1 MNMLRR
7 SVGRAVRSRI
17 VSYVALYAVLLALHL
32 QFTLGTGDDPMYAA
46 MLDQYSL
53 AYFSLWHY
61 YTWSARTLIEAVVC
75 IVEALP
81 AIVWRLADPL
91 CITLCAACIVRLARL
106 EDRPAGRWAVCGL
119 ALCYPWQDM
128 SSAGWV
134 CTTLVFVWPLLA
146 ALAALLPLGESLRG
160 NRTRAWQCAAALP
173 LTLYAANMEL
183 LAGLLTLLLLAYLAW
198 CLWAHRRPHWLAW
211 AQLGLCAANIVY
223 ALTCPGTALRYGNEV
238 TSWFQ
243 DYGMRSL
250 WQNFELGIS
259 AAMSR
264 MVLEPHLL
272 FFVFCV
278 LLACAV
284 WARYRQPLYRL
295 FSLFPVSA
303 ALVLGVLGGPLRAL
317 APRLSFFAD
326 AVTEKGDAHTAQR
339 VDAETLAAV
348 FTVVRCAVRLRAG
361 AVPGAGAWGGG
372 LRGRCGLS
380 VGVRVL
386 RRHGLFAVH
395 LGVGRAFGFLLC
407 LRFGGRGRAGAAR
420 AAGETDAVAGVRLYG
435 SRVRAGAMSLAP
447 RGIGLFLGG
456 GTTDF

>member
-17 VSYVALYAVLLALHL
+17 VPYVALYAVLLALHL

-160 NRTRAWQCAAALP
+160 NRPRAWQCAAALP

-259 AAMSR
+259 
-264 MVLEPHLL
+264 
-272 FFVFCV
+272 
-278 LLACAV
+278 
-284 WARYRQPLYRL
+284 
-295 FSLFPVSA
+295 
-303 ALVLGVLGGPLRAL
+303 VLGGPLRAL

-326 AVTEKGDAHTAQR
+326 AVTEKGTLTPLNAWTLKRWLPFLLLCAVLFACALELYLALGHGTAAYAGVAVYLSGFASYGAMGFSPSIWASGAR
-339 VDAETLAAV
+339 SGFFFAFALAAAGALV
-348 FTVVRCAVRLRAG
+348 LRALPEKRMPWRVFGCTAAVCALAQCLSLLG
-361 AVPGAGAWGGG
+361 A
-372 LRGRCGLS
+372 
-380 VGVRVL
+380 
-386 RRHGLFAVH
+386 
-395 LGVGRAFGFLLC
+395 
-407 LRFGGRGRAGAAR
+407 
-420 AAGETDAVAGVRLYG
+420 
-435 SRVRAGAMSLAP
+435 
-447 RGIGLFLGG
+447 
-456 GTTDF
+456 

>member
-1 MNMLRR
+1 MYCKANFKSVAKCKKRLCTAVFALFKKNTRR
-7 SVGRAVRSRI
+7 VAWPVLQSRCKALSALSQNTLKNTKTGRKSVGFLILTQAPKCTRSHCFPPQKHPKNGFVMRFAGKNSFFQLRARDFSF
-17 VSYVALYAVLLALHL
+17 YMNA
-32 QFTLGTGDDPMYAA
+32 
-46 MLDQYSL
+46 YS
-53 AYFSLWHY
+53 
-61 YTWSARTLIEAVVC
+61 
-75 IVEALP
+75 
-81 AIVWRLADPL
+81 
-91 CITLCAACIVRLARL
+91 
-106 EDRPAGRWAVCGL
+106 WAVCGL

-160 NRTRAWQCAAALP
+160 NRPRAWQCAAALP

-326 AVTEKGDAHTAQR
+326 AVTEKGTLTPLNAWTLKRWLPFLLLCAVLFACALELYLALGHGTAAYAGVAVYLSGFASYGAMGFSPSIWASGAR
-339 VDAETLAAV
+339 SGFFFAFALAAAGALV
-348 FTVVRCAVRLRAG
+348 LRALPEKRMPWRVFGCTAAVCALAQCLSLLG
-361 AVPGAGAWGGG
+361 A
-372 LRGRCGLS
+372 
-380 VGVRVL
+380 
-386 RRHGLFAVH
+386 
-395 LGVGRAFGFLLC
+395 
-407 LRFGGRGRAGAAR
+407 
-420 AAGETDAVAGVRLYG
+420 
-435 SRVRAGAMSLAP
+435 
-447 RGIGLFLGG
+447 
-456 GTTDF
+456 

>member
-17 VSYVALYAVLLALHL
+17 VPYVALYAVLLALHL

-146 ALAALLPLGESLRG
+146 ALAALLPLGKSLRG
-160 NRTRAWQCAAALP
+160 NRPRAWQCAAALP

-326 AVTEKGDAHTAQR
+326 AVTEKG
-339 VDAETLAAV
+339 TLTPLNAWTLKRWLP
-348 FTVVRCAVRLRAG
+348 FLLLCAV
-361 AVPGAGAWGGG
+361 
-372 LRGRCGLS
+372 
-380 VGVRVL
+380 
-386 RRHGLFAVH
+386 LFACA
-395 LGVGRAFGFLLC
+395 LEL
-407 LRFGGRGRAGAAR
+407 
-420 AAGETDAVAGVRLYG
+420 
-435 SRVRAGAMSLAP
+435 
-447 RGIGLFLGG
+447 
-456 GTTDF
+456 

>member
-1 MNMLRR
+1 
-7 SVGRAVRSRI
+7 
-17 VSYVALYAVLLALHL
+17 
-32 QFTLGTGDDPMYAA
+32 
-46 MLDQYSL
+46 
-53 AYFSLWHY
+53 
-61 YTWSARTLIEAVVC
+61 
-75 IVEALP
+75 
-81 AIVWRLADPL
+81 
-91 CITLCAACIVRLARL
+91 
-106 EDRPAGRWAVCGL
+106 
-119 ALCYPWQDM
+119 M

-160 NRTRAWQCAAALP
+160 NRPRAWQCAAALP

-278 LLACAV
+278 LLACTV

-303 ALVLGVLGGPLRAL
+303 ALVLGVLGGRCV
-317 APRLSFFAD
+317 RWR
-326 AVTEKGDAHTAQR
+326 R
-339 VDAETLAAV
+339 VC
-348 FTVVRCAVRLRAG
+348 R
-361 AVPGAGAWGGG
+361 
-372 LRGRCGLS
+372 
-380 VGVRVL
+380 
-386 RRHGLFAVH
+386 
-395 LGVGRAFGFLLC
+395 FLPM
-407 LRFGGRGRAGAAR
+407 R
-420 AAGETDAVAGVRLYG
+420 
-435 SRVRAGAMSLAP
+435 
-447 RGIGLFLGG
+447 
-456 GTTDF
+456 

>member
-17 VSYVALYAVLLALHL
+17 VPYVALYAVLLALHL

-91 CITLCAACIVRLARL
+91 YITLCAACIVRLARL

-146 ALAALLPLGESLRG
+146 ALAALLPLGKSLRG
-160 NRTRAWQCAAALP
+160 NRPRAWQCAAALP

-278 LLACAV
+278 LLGAVPPAALPAVQPVPGKCRAGAGCAGRAAACAG
-284 WARYRQPLYRL
+284 
-295 FSLFPVSA
+295 A
-303 ALVLGVLGGPLRAL
+303 ASIVFCRCGDG
-317 APRLSFFAD
+317 
-326 AVTEKGDAHTAQR
+326 KGDAHTAQR

-348 FTVVRCAVRLRAG
+348 FTVVRCTVRLRAG
-361 AVPGAGAWGGG
+361 AVPGAGAWDGG

>member
-17 VSYVALYAVLLALHL
+17 VPYVALYAVLLALHL

-160 NRTRAWQCAAALP
+160 NRPRAWQCAAALP

-264 MVLEPHLL
+264 MVLEP
-272 FFVFCV
+272 VSSMTQ
-278 LLACAV
+278 
-284 WARYRQPLYRL
+284 RSMPMP
-295 FSLFPVSA
+295 SPPV
-303 ALVLGVLGGPLRAL
+303 GGMP
-317 APRLSFFAD
+317 
-326 AVTEKGDAHTAQR
+326 
-339 VDAETLAAV
+339 
-348 FTVVRCAVRLRAG
+348 
-361 AVPGAGAWGGG
+361 
-372 LRGRCGLS
+372 
-380 VGVRVL
+380 
-386 RRHGLFAVH
+386 
-395 LGVGRAFGFLLC
+395 
-407 LRFGGRGRAGAAR
+407 
-420 AAGETDAVAGVRLYG
+420 
-435 SRVRAGAMSLAP
+435 
-447 RGIGLFLGG
+447 
-456 GTTDF
+456 

>member
-17 VSYVALYAVLLALHL
+17 VPYVALYAVLLALHL

-91 CITLCAACIVRLARL
+91 YITLCAACIVRLARL

-146 ALAALLPLGESLRG
+146 ALAALLPLGKSLRG
-160 NRTRAWQCAAALP
+160 NRPRAWQCAAALP

-198 CLWAHRRPHWLAW
+198 YLWAHRRPHWLAW

-326 AVTEKGDAHTAQR
+326 AVTEKGTLTPLNAWTLKRWLPFLLLCAVLFACALELYLALGHGTAAYAGVAVYLSGFASYGAMGFSPSIWASGAR
-339 VDAETLAAV
+339 SGFFFAFALAAAGALV
-348 FTVVRCAVRLRAG
+348 LRALPEKRMPWRVFGCTAAVCALAQCLSLLG
-361 AVPGAGAWGGG
+361 A
-372 LRGRCGLS
+372 
-380 VGVRVL
+380 
-386 RRHGLFAVH
+386 
-395 LGVGRAFGFLLC
+395 
-407 LRFGGRGRAGAAR
+407 
-420 AAGETDAVAGVRLYG
+420 
-435 SRVRAGAMSLAP
+435 
-447 RGIGLFLGG
+447 
-456 GTTDF
+456 

>member
-17 VSYVALYAVLLALHL
+17 VPYVALYAVLLALHL

-160 NRTRAWQCAAALP
+160 NRPRAWQCAAALP
-173 LTLYAANMEL
+173 LTLYAANME
-183 LAGLLTLLLLAYLAW
+183 
-198 CLWAHRRPHWLAW
+198 
-211 AQLGLCAANIVY
+211 
-223 ALTCPGTALRYGNEV
+223 
-238 TSWFQ
+238 
-243 DYGMRSL
+243 
-250 WQNFELGIS
+250 
-259 AAMSR
+259 
-264 MVLEPHLL
+264 
-272 FFVFCV
+272 
-278 LLACAV
+278 
-284 WARYRQPLYRL
+284 
-295 FSLFPVSA
+295 
-303 ALVLGVLGGPLRAL
+303 
-317 APRLSFFAD
+317 
-326 AVTEKGDAHTAQR
+326 
-339 VDAETLAAV
+339 
-348 FTVVRCAVRLRAG
+348 
-361 AVPGAGAWGGG
+361 
-372 LRGRCGLS
+372 
-380 VGVRVL
+380 
-386 RRHGLFAVH
+386 
-395 LGVGRAFGFLLC
+395 
-407 LRFGGRGRAGAAR
+407 
-420 AAGETDAVAGVRLYG
+420 
-435 SRVRAGAMSLAP
+435 
-447 RGIGLFLGG
+447 
-456 GTTDF
+456 